1 MVLAD
6 HQGSTGEGNEMSV
19 RTGLRASRMPAVT
32 LAAFLA
38 VAALAGATR
47 AADNTAT
54 GNIAGVAGSLGNSNV
69 FTINSSTLALAK
81 TAFLVNGT
89 PLTSG
94 TTLARGTLARFMVYV
109 DNSTGAAADSVN
121 VQDALAAAFAYQP
134 GTIKVDSSQ
143 ATGSTTAAIYA
154 AVNATTPLS
163 DAVSGSDVA
172 GINGSTIS
180 AGGAAGNAVVTIPA
194 GRVWAMLFTV
204 RVQ

>member
-1 MVLAD
+1 MSLRNRL
-6 HQGSTGEGNEMSV
+6 GTG
-19 RTGLRASRMPAVT
+19 RTAGLV

-38 VAALAGATR
+38 VAAIAGATL
-47 AADNTAT
+47 AADNVAT
-54 GNIAGVAGSLGNSNV
+54 GNVAGVPGSLGSSNV
-69 FTINSSTLALAK
+69 FTINSSTLALVKA
-81 TAFLVNGT
+81 AFLSNGT

-94 TTLARGTLARFMVYV
+94 TALASGALACFMIYV
-109 DNSTGAAADSVN
+109 DNSTGAAADSVH
-121 VQDALAAAFAYQP
+121 VEDVLDAAFAYQP

-143 ATGSTTAAIYA
+143 ATGSTAAAIYA

-180 AGGAAGNAVVTIPA
+180 AGGVAGNAVVAIPA
-194 GRVWAMLFTV
+194 GRVWAMLFTI